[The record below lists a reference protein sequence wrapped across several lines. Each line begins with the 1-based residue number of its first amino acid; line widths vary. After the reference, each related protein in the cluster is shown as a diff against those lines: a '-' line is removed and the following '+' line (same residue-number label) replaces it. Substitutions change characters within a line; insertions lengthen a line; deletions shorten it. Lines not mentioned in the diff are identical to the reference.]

1 MNLTTKYHKAIDD
14 HVRHTRGSKT
24 VCVSTCLNYLGIP
37 LDSYHYTSSN
47 KNRDAWKNVLRKH
60 GYSIRSR
67 MSEIRTSKAR
77 TTMTEL
83 KRRLKASPYTSSDR
97 FVVEGIQAKKAHLMI
112 LDGNGEPIIDTAV
125 GRRWKINGISLI
137 NGYNKKRA
145 N

>member
-1 MNLTTKYHKAIDD
+1 MNLTTKYHQRLND
-14 HVRHTRGSKT
+14 HIWHSKGHKT
-24 VCVSTCLNYLGIP
+24 VCVSTCLDYLGIP
-37 LDSYHYTSSN
+37 FYSYYYTGSK

-67 MSEIRTSKAR
+67 MSELRTIKAR

-97 FVVEGIQAKKAHLMI
+97 FLVEGIQAKNAHLMI
-112 LDGNGEPIIDTAV
+112 LNGNGEPIIDTAV
-125 GRRWKINGISLI
+125 GCRWKINGISLI